1 MKDATIAVQMGNLV
15 RQVAYHARQ
24 YYVMDNPEVSDAVY
38 DAMFRKLQ
46 AFEAEHPDYVLP
58 DSPTRRVGGARLA
71 SLAPYRHL
79 IPMLSLD
86 NAMNAE
92 EAALFVA
99 SCADDVGVAAEQLEY
114 AVEPKYDGLSCSL
127 VYENGLLVGA
137 ATRGD
142 GEVGEDVT
150 AQVKTIYSV
159 PLSIVELFP
168 VGMVLPKRLE
178 VRGEVL
184 MEKATFAQLNEQAAA
199 RGDKLLVNCR
209 NAAAG
214 SLRQLDPEVTRKR
227 KLTFMAYGLGACS
240 SDFTMPATQSD
251 TLTLLRLMS
260 FTVSPDARV
269 VRGLSQVQAAFEAMG
284 AKRATLP
291 FDIDG
296 VVFKLNQRELQEQMG
311 WNTRT
316 PRWAVAYKF
325 PPEEAVTTLLAIDVQ
340 VGRSGVLTPVARLK
354 PVFVGGATVS
364 NATLHN
370 LDEIRRKGVRPGDE
384 VIVRRAGDVIPEV
397 AGRALASMDD
407 DRAEWDMPTHCP
419 ECGSPVHHE
428 DDEAAYR
435 CTGGMHCPAQRLT
448 RLCHAVGRAALDMD
462 GLSES
467 TLEKLLAAG
476 KVEGLSALYELTADD
491 FLELEGFAKV
501 SANKMVKAIQS
512 SAGRPLKRFIF
523 ALGIPGVGEST
534 ARDLASTFR
543 NWEGFRK
550 ATRDDLLTIK
560 DVGPRTADSIVEFWA
575 DAWQAN
581 DADKLASLVQP
592 EPEAERGAQPL
603 AGKTIVLTGTLSV
616 SRDAMAER
624 LIAAGA
630 KISGSVSA
638 KTSAV
643 VAGEAAGSKLT
654 KATALGVPVWS
665 EADVEQLLGAVSA

>member
-1 MKDATIAVQMGNLV
+1 MENAAIAVQMTNLV
-15 RQVAYHARQ
+15 RQVAYHARL
-24 YYVMDNPEVSDAVY
+24 YYVMDNPEISDAAY

-46 AFEAEHPDYVLP
+46 AFEAEHPDYVLA

-71 SLAPYRHL
+71 SLPPHHHT

-86 NAMNAE
+86 NAMDAG
-92 EAALFVA
+92 EATAFVV
-99 SCADDVGVAAEQLEY
+99 SCAEDVGVAADDLEY

-127 VYENGLLVGA
+127 VFENGVLVA
-137 ATRGD
+137 AGTRGD

-159 PLSIVELFP
+159 PLSVIDAFP
-168 VGMVLPKRLE
+168 DGVPARLE

-184 MEKATFAQLNEQAAA
+184 MEKAVFNQLNEQAIA
-199 RGDKLLVNCR
+199 RDEKTFANCR

-214 SLRQLDPEVTRKR
+214 SLRQLDPEITRKR

-240 SDFTMPATQSD
+240 SDFKMPAAQSE
-251 TLTLLRLMS
+251 TLTLLRLLG
-260 FTVSPDARV
+260 FTVSPETCV
-269 VRGLSQVQAAFEAMG
+269 VKGLRQVQAAFEAMG
-284 AKRATLP
+284 AKRASLP

-296 VVFKLNQRELQEQMG
+296 VVFKLNQRKLQEQMG

-340 VGRSGVLTPVARLK
+340 VGRTGVLTPVARLK

-370 LDEIRRKGVRPGDE
+370 LDEIRRKGVRVGDE

-397 AGRALASMDD
+397 AGRALASMEDE
-407 DRAEWDMPTHCP
+407 RAEWAMPTHCP

-428 DDEAAYR
+428 EGEAAYR

-448 RLCHAVGRAALDMD
+448 RLSHAVGRLALDMD

-476 KVEGLSALYELTADD
+476 KVEGLSALYGLTAED

-501 SANKMVKAIQS
+501 SANKMVKTIQS
-512 SAGRPLKRFIF
+512 STGRPLKRFIF

-534 ARDLASTFR
+534 ARDLSATFR

-550 ATRDDLLTIK
+550 ATRDELLAIK
-560 DVGPRTADSIVEFWA
+560 DVGPRTADSILEFWS
-575 DAWQAN
+575 DAWQAD
-581 DADKLASLVQP
+581 DADKLAELVKP

-603 AGKTIVLTGTLSV
+603 AGMTIVLTGTLSV

-630 KISGSVSA
+630 KVSGSVSA

-654 KATALGVPVWS
+654 KAQSLGVPVWS
-665 EADVEQLLGAVSA
+665 EADVEQMLAA